1 MSQGLKNNIVGQP
14 RPCACGCGRMVQPD
28 PQAPRLKYAT
38 QACRKL
44 AERRRQERKKQR
56 RAARKLRTPD
66 LAQ

>member
-1 MSQGLKNNIVGQP
+1 MLKGFIGMKALEARQ
-14 RPCACGCGRMVQPD
+14 CACGCGRTVRPD

-56 RAARKLRTPD
+56 TMPR
-66 LAQ
+66 